1 MEKLKELAK
10 VCTDAQRKLVRE
22 MIHDAVDYVRAVVV
36 METAASNIAGLD
48 SDAAKDALATTDRA
62 RTVAH
67 DAFIASVNVV
77 NRICDKHEFP
87 RIYTGGDARREYGD
101 FAIALVTEI
110 FTKRS

>member
-10 VCTDAQRKLVRE
+10 VCTDAQRKLICE
-22 MIHDAVDYVRAVVV
+22 MIHDAADYVRAVVV

-67 DAFIASVNVV
+67 DAFIAPANVV
-77 NRICDKHEFP
+77 NRICDKHDFP
-87 RIYTGGDARREYGD
+87 HIYTGGDARREYGD

-110 FTKRS
+110 FAKRS

>member
-1 MEKLKELAK
+1 MDKIRELAK
-10 VCTDAQRKLVRE
+10 ICTDGQRMLLRE
-22 MIHDAVDYVRAVVV
+22 MIHDAADYVRAVTV

-48 SDAAKDALATTDRA
+48 GDAAKDAIGTTDRA

-101 FAIALVTEI
+101 FALELIGNI
-110 FTKRS
+110 FAKRS